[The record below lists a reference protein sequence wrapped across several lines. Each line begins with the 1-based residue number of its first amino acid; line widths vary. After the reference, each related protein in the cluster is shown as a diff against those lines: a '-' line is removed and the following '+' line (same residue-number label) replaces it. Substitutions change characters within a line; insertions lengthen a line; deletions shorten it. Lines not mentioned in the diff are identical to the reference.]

1 LIREEA
7 CCLKSFVVG
16 GCKEF
21 DKVEVQYSVLCVAA
35 DVSISMEIR

>member
-7 CCLKSFVVG
+7 CCLKSVVG